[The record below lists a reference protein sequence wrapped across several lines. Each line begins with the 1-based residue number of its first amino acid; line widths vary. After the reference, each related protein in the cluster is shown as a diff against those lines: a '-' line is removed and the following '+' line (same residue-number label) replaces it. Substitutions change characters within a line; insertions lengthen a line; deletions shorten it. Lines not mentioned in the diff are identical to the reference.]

1 MSDSLVIFLLLA
13 GFVGFIA
20 LAVYSF
26 FSDDPAIGVSERT
39 GYRYNFNEHQNYWNE
54 DK

>member
-13 GFVGFIA
+13 GFVGFVA

-26 FSDDPAIGVSERT
+26 FSDDTTVGATERT
-39 GYRYNFNEHQNYWNE
+39 GYRYNFDEHQNYWNE

>member
-1 MSDSLVIFLLLA
+1 VSSSFILTLFALSVVGAIIF
-13 GFVGFIA
+13 
-20 LAVYSF
+20 AVYGF
-26 FSDDPAIGVSERT
+26 FTDGGSAEVSERT